1 MLSAYILVVL
11 LYLASGFLF
20 YKSQRGLNPLLVLS
34 AFFIT
39 CQAHAILLINSVG
52 AGWNLSIFNV
62 ISMTSWAIA
71 SLSIFSL
78 WRREMALAGVVISLL
93 NALVVLL
100 SAFFVSQKPLNF
112 SGAMLFHIFT
122 SLAAWTLLSL
132 ALMYSGL
139 YLYFF
144 QRLKSKKLKNLNMLS
159 LANLERF
166 SANYCLIGTVL
177 LVISLISGLF
187 FISEIVEKQLIHKT
201 LLTLISTAL
210 YFWALKGFYLE
221 GKKSNLFIYRESLA
235 YGFLLMG
242 YVISNI
248 IIQFVIQ

>member
-1 MLSAYILVVL
+1 MFSAYFLVVL

-20 YKSQRGLNPLLVLS
+20 YKSQRGLNSLLVLS

-52 AGWNLSIFNV
+52 TGWNLSIFNV
-62 ISMTSWAIA
+62 ISMTAWAIA
-71 SLSIFSL
+71 SLSLFLL
-78 WRREMALAGVVISLL
+78 WRKEMALAGVVISIL
-93 NALVVLL
+93 NALVVFS
-100 SAFFVSQKPLNF
+100 SAFFVSQKPLNL

-122 SLAAWTLLSL
+122 SLAAWTVLSL
-132 ALMYSGL
+132 ALIYSGL

-144 QRLKSKKLKNLNMLS
+144 QRLKKKKLKDLNMLS

-187 FISEIVEKQLIHKT
+187 FISQIIEKHLIHKT

-210 YFWALKGFYLE
+210 FFWALKGFYFGE
-221 GKKSNLFIYRESLA
+221 KKGNTFIYRESLA
-235 YGFLLMG
+235 YGFLIVG

-248 IIQFVIQ
+248 IIQFILR